1 MSLREQQLLAFL
13 QILLAGPQF
22 VFLDRASATLS
33 ADHFRKVLHLL
44 SESSITYINNGEA
57 ADALDLY
64 DAVLEFGEDGAWTWT
79 AKQAG
84 PMIGAEP
91 HVSKSG

>member
-1 MSLREQQLLAFL
+1 MPIWPGWGNTRVMT
-13 QILLAGPQF
+13 IWCVCG
-22 VFLDRASATLS
+22 DCASATLS
-33 ADHFRKVLHLL
+33 ADQFHEILRLL

-57 ADALDLY
+57 ADARDLY

-84 PMIGAEP
+84 PMIDAGS